1 MVAARIADDFSHKG
15 EERGMIEID
24 LGKCSGCKTCEL
36 VCQVQAI
43 RVTNKKARSSEDCV
57 NCGACVKVCPE
68 NALIKGK
75 IDEHDSIR
83 CGFCPVGCAIQV
95 GKVGACLRY
104 VNDGEKIARKISP
117 VPYSQVAGLIPKEYN
132 SAITKPLLTG
142 MGAGTTSPD
151 FKPAPYIVQDTVDGV
166 DVVTCVTECPFTVN
180 GMKVK
185 IDTDLPIG
193 EEGSPVTYMRRRVGM
208 VTTEEYNAPMLALGG
223 LRTTGG
229 ENGIFSV
236 KVITDL
242 ANKKEVSLSVEG
254 GARLKIQVGRPPMI
268 NGESREKI
276 AAGCGSATVGV
287 FSPLLAGVADEVIIL
302 DHQLTGLFSAHATG
316 KYFKLPPSGIVL
328 KYREST
334 PGRYFGVKGN
344 GIGGTNIVNPTDVI
358 DMEKSKI
365 RPGLTLLVTEPIGRF
380 FSLLRFENGGFREL
394 SPTPQVLSTIDEMRS
409 VCEKSRVSAMFIGG
423 AGGASR
429 SGITKKPLRLTDA
442 IKERR
447 ARLTIGGAPTFVMP
461 GGGITFVVDV
471 EHVPLGFYH
480 WVPTPAVVAPMEYT
494 MKLDD
499 YIAIGGHAEHIRP
512 LNKVMEEIATERG
525 RE

>member
-1 MVAARIADDFSHKG
+1 
-15 EERGMIEID
+15 MIEVD
-24 LGKCSGCKTCEL
+24 VEKCTGCKTCEM
-36 VCQVQAI
+36 VCQVHAI
-43 RVTNKKARSSEDCV
+43 RVTNKKAQSHEDCV
-57 NCGACVKVCPE
+57 YCGACVKVCPE
-68 NALIKGK
+68 GALSKGRM
-75 IDEHDSIR
+75 DARGAIR
-83 CGFCPVGCAIQV
+83 CGFCPVGCFIQL
-95 GKVGACLRY
+95 GKTGACLRY
-104 VNDGEKIARKISP
+104 VNDGERIARKISP
-117 VPYSQVAGLIPKEYN
+117 VRYSQVEDLIPKEYS
-132 SAITKPLLTG
+132 SAITKPLITG

-151 FKPAPYIVQDTVDGV
+151 FKPAPYIVQERVDGV

-193 EEGSPVTYMRRRVGM
+193 EEGSPVSYIKRRVGM
-208 VTTEEYNAPMLALGG
+208 VTTEEYNAPILALGG

-229 ENGIFSV
+229 ENGMFSV

-242 ANKKEVSLSVEG
+242 ANKKEVSVSIEG
-254 GARLKIQVGRPPMI
+254 GAKLKIQVGRPPII

-287 FSPLLAGVADEVIIL
+287 FSPLLVGVADEVIIL

-316 KYFKLPPSGIVL
+316 KHFNVPPSGIAL

-344 GIGGTNIVNPTDVI
+344 GIGGTNIMRPTDVI

-365 RPGLTLLVTEPIGRF
+365 RPGLTLLVTEPIGNF
-380 FSLLRFENGGFREL
+380 FSLLRFENGEFREIT
-394 SPTPQVLSTIDEMRS
+394 PTPQVVTAVNEMKS
-409 VCEKSRVSAMFIGG
+409 VCEKSKVSAMFIGG

-429 SGITKKPLRLTDA
+429 SGITKKPLKLTDA
-442 IKERR
+442 IKARR
-447 ARLTIGGAPTFVMP
+447 ARLTIGGAPTFIMP

-471 EHVPLGFYH
+471 EHVQSGFYH

-494 MKLDD
+494 MTLED
-499 YIAIGGHAEHIRP
+499 YISIGGHAEHIRP
-512 LNKVMEEIATERG
+512 LSDVIEEIEKERG
-525 RE
+525 RKS